1 MILYKHRGMWA
12 YCFSYFFLFLTGER
26 TWIQKGCWHWIKSEL
41 TLFQLKRSCNIKWD
55 KGPVPSI
62 AAKPGKDLFSP
73 EVYECIVLK
82 YFCLSLLFWNVYAF
96 LKSSD
101 CQLKFQS
108 LSETCDGEPG
118 CGNEFL
124 FKSRGTQISFDGTG
138 TQGFFA
144 LPHSLA
150 QVRLG

>member
-1 MILYKHRGMWA
+1 M
-12 YCFSYFFLFLTGER
+12 
-26 TWIQKGCWHWIKSEL
+26 
-41 TLFQLKRSCNIKWD
+41 
-55 KGPVPSI
+55 PSN

-73 EVYECIVLK
+73 EVYECIEIFLLVPFILR
-82 YFCLSLLFWNVYAF
+82 CLRF